1 MNHVDSSQLYPFPS
15 APELLV
21 QQSAFP
27 FISLFSVFNF
37 CFLLV
42 PASQF
47 HASLSTDDCIV
58 TQLSLSLSPS
68 LFRPLLNCT
77 RRLPRLSR
85 AHQLSPLLVL
95 SFIST
100 VTSTWLILILRS
112 SSSPSH
118 THTHTQ
124 SLSLQWGNRTHPQQH
139 AIQSRKGTRR
149 SIVNQ
154 QHTLVTYYA
163 FIL

>member
-118 THTHTQ
+118 THTHTHKVYLC
-124 SLSLQWGNRTHPQQH
+124 SG
-139 AIQSRKGTRR
+139 AIAPTPSNTPSNLVKARVVAS
-149 SIVNQ
+149 SINSI
-154 QHTLVTYYA
+154 HW
-163 FIL
+163 